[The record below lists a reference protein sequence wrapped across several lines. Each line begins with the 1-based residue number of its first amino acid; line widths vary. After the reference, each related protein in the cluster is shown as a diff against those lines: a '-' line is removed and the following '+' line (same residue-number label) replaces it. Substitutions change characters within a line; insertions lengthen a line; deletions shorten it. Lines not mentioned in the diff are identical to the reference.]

1 VAFTV
6 EKSSTK
12 NWATSVIFESLH
24 IVSNSPLGEKSPIG
38 QKIAQNMQPNP
49 FIPGFY
55 SRKIWRKIA
64 HSPMFANKHRGTA
77 HRTDYQMLQNEPF
90 VQNTFSALK
99 NVHKSKVC
107 QEADIFFA

>member
-1 VAFTV
+1 
-6 EKSSTK
+6 
-12 NWATSVIFESLH
+12 
-24 IVSNSPLGEKSPIG
+24 LGEKSPIG

-99 NVHKSKVC
+99 NVHNSKVC
-107 QEADIFFA
+107 QEADIFLRNTCVARASQRTSDEQTRNTKIEIGKKR